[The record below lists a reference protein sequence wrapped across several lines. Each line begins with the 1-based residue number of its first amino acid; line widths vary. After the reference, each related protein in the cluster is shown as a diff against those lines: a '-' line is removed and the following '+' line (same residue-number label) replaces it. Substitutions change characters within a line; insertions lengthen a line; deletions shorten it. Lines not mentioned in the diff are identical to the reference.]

1 LFGRSCRFLCSFILV
16 KLTSCLLWFASTDYS
31 HVKAQRILNSE
42 LADTLGNLLSRAC
55 AKSLNPGQ
63 IYPSANAEHL
73 ADLLRSL
80 DAAKRLQDT
89 LLQLSGEWI
98 GMESGVQGVP
108 GMEWSAA
115 LSF

>member
-1 LFGRSCRFLCSFILV
+1 
-16 KLTSCLLWFASTDYS
+16 LLTDYS

-42 LADTLGNLLSRAC
+42 LADTLGNLLSRAS

-63 IYPSANAEHL
+63 IYPSPSAEHL

-80 DAAKRLQDT
+80 DAAKRLQDS

-98 GMESGVQGVP
+98 AMERSELKCSTVQCSTVQWSGV
-108 GMEWSAA
+108 
-115 LSF
+115 LLCHFNI